1 MLIFEIHKINIVA
14 DIADIIRMIFS
25 LVPTLINSAVTTAD
39 SRQNDIYSIGRPID
53 IYEDLY
59 FADKKLNI
67 RVFSSESKKQ
77 YFNK

>member
-1 MLIFEIHKINIVA
+1 MHKINIVA
-14 DIADIIRMIFS
+14 DITDIIRMIFP

-39 SRQNDIYSIGRPID
+39 SRQNNMYSIGCPID

-67 RVFSSESKKQ
+67 RLFSSKSKKQ